1 LEGAFKRLATF
12 DRYVGLL
19 GLLPKGFSDLV
30 RWHYCSLGLDERSAS
45 WLASKRTR
53 EASRELFLAA
63 RRFFNRSASIREVWR
78 ACLSGPALEAKED
91 SLALTAHVKARRKAE
106 TRFSAV
112 MTLADAKTR
121 FRAQRHHV
129 KRKLGFSTIRA
140 LLQLYPH
147 WTFGGV
153 PPEPVKALLADFKQ
167 EAPPR
172 TRCNGRLRINTRFRP
187 YDDGSYVLLPSER
200 RAQVRRKMNPV
211 Y

>member
-1 LEGAFKRLATF
+1 MTGAFKRLATF
-12 DRYVGLL
+12 DRYAGLL

-45 WLASKRTR
+45 WLASKRTS
-53 EASRELFLAA
+53 EASRELFSAA
-63 RRFFNRSASIREVWR
+63 RRFFNRSASVREAWR

-91 SLALTAHVKARRKAE
+91 SLALAAHVKARIKAAS
-106 TRFSAV
+106 RFSAV
-112 MTLADAKTR
+112 MALTEAKVR

-129 KRKLGFSTIRA
+129 RRRLGLSTIRA
-140 LLQLYPH
+140 LLQLYPQ

-153 PPEPVKALLADFKQ
+153 PPEPVKALLVDFEQ

-172 TRCNGRLRINTRFRP
+172 TRCNGRLRINTRLRP

-200 RAQVRRKMNPV
+200 RAQVCRR
-211 Y
+211 